1 MRIKLLTIPLLL
13 CAAPALAQAPAT
25 PAPAA
30 PDTAQVQRIL
40 SDPAMADRLA
50 RTMQALSKS
59 FMNLPVGEVQ
69 AAIEGRAPTAA
80 ERRLTVRDVGRR
92 DNRNFDRDFQ
102 QQMANA
108 KPMLEQSMKA
118 LAGALPAM
126 MQSMQQAG
134 QALERA
140 TANLPDPTYPKR

>member
-13 CAAPALAQAPAT
+13 CASPALAQAPAA
-25 PAPAA
+25 PKPAA
-30 PDTAQVQRIL
+30 PDAAQVQRIL
-40 SDPAMADRLA
+40 NDPAMADRLSRA
-50 RTMQALSKS
+50 MQAMSKT

-80 ERRLTVRDVGRR
+80 ERRLTVRDMGRR
-92 DNRNFDRDFQ
+92 DNRNFDREFAA
-102 QQMANA
+102 QMANA
-108 KPMLEQSMKA
+108 RPMLEQGMKA
-118 LAGALPAM
+118 LAGALPVM

-134 QALERA
+134 DALERA